1 MRKSNSGRKFTRK
14 KSQRSIGII
23 KYKTKKKLEE
33 FDDLDK
39 RATHLREEID
49 MEELNKMTAD
59 ENQEDVVQNLDKHQ
73 QHIKTFNPEAA
84 DMLGVNTRQE
94 R

>member
-1 MRKSNSGRKFTRK
+1 
-14 KSQRSIGII
+14 
-23 KYKTKKKLEE
+23 
-33 FDDLDK
+33 
-39 RATHLREEID
+39 

>member
-1 MRKSNSGRKFTRK
+1 M
-14 KSQRSIGII
+14 
-23 KYKTKKKLEE
+23 
-33 FDDLDK
+33 DK
-39 RATHLREEID
+39 RATHPREEID